1 MACEI
6 VCCIRAQRLSSP
18 IQATEQAFEKWA
30 RFARRERPD
39 QLKRYAE
46 AINSQWAV
54 AQKFSSSDL
63 EEAGELPPI
72 LLDPLLARHAGPTL
86 RLGRCGYKR
95 RVPDALTQRLK
106 TQTLAEPL
114 AVAPPCRLPEQQKG
128 PVPGPF

>member
-95 RVPDALTQRLK
+95 RVPDALTQRLRNANACR
-106 TQTLAEPL
+106 TACSS
-114 AVAPPCRLPEQQKG
+114 APVSPP
-128 PVPGPF
+128 

>member
-6 VCCIRAQRLSSP
+6 VCCIRAQRLSEPDPGNRASVREVGALR
-18 IQATEQAFEKWA
+18 QA
-30 RFARRERPD
+30 ERPD

-72 LLDPLLARHAGPTL
+72 LLDPQLARHAGPTL

-95 RVPDALTQRLK
+95 RVPDAPHAAAQKRKRL
-106 TQTLAEPL
+106 QN
-114 AVAPPCRLPEQQKG
+114 RLQ
-128 PVPGPF
+128 